1 MKKLLLF
8 GLLAVSMLV
17 ACDKENGTDF
27 PEPEPIPT
35 PKPDESTFLKLSTN
49 IELMDEVTTKAPI
62 SQFQRDDEIGL
73 FYNDTCLNKKFTFNG
88 SSWSGGTVALSST
101 LKNIYC
107 YFPYSSNINAHDN
120 IPN

>member
-1 MKKLLLF
+1 
-8 GLLAVSMLV
+8 MLV

-73 FYNDTCLNKKFTFNG
+73 FYNDTCLNKN
-88 SSWSGGTVALSST
+88 SRLTVLHGVGELSPF
-101 LKNIYC
+101 LL
-107 YFPYSSNINAHDN
+107 P
-120 IPN
+120 